1 MKGILFGLV
10 VMVMISCT
18 DSEKYY
24 SISVLEESNNII
36 LDVDKDGCKCLAMN
50 LEHNEIEQIRKI
62 LSENHKIIDY
72 KIVNWSFHLIFFR
85 DGLQMGDIF
94 IDQNEG
100 SIAKYIDSK
109 TEVTFL
115 IDSDLNQLLTDFTNL
130 NNYDCSKNIL
140 RIILDSIT
148 VKEYIDILKIQN
160 PIPYGVYRLNTF
172 GDAPNNWI
180 TKSDIA
186 QMIGLIDSQV
196 RTYCVMQTISS
207 NMPDLLE
214 YSTLGGQIMN
224 LIDSYRFNKKYP
236 YFLTDCAKN
245 DEMRKK
251 EIIEWW
257 ENIN

>member
-1 MKGILFGLV
+1 MKVILLGLIIGA
-10 VMVMISCT
+10 MISCT
-18 DSEKYY
+18 NSEKYY
-24 SISVLEESNNII
+24 SKSILENSNNII
-36 LDVDKDGCKCLAMN
+36 LDVNKDSCNCLARN
-50 LEHNEIEQIRKI
+50 LEQNEIEQIKNT
-62 LSENHKIIDY
+62 LNGDFKIIDHK
-72 KIVNWSFHLIFFR
+72 KISSTFRLILFQ
-85 DGLQMGDIF
+85 DGLRMGDIF

-100 SIAKYIDSK
+100 NIVKYVDSE

-115 IDSDLNQLLTDFTNL
+115 IDSDLNKLLTDFTNL
-130 NNYDCSKNIL
+130 NNYDCSKNRLSIL
-140 RIILDSIT
+140 LDSIT

-160 PIPYGVYRLNTF
+160 PIPNGVYILNTF

-180 TKSDIA
+180 TRSDIA
-186 QMIGLIDSQV
+186 QMISLIDSQA
-196 RTYCVMQTISS
+196 RTYCVMQMISS

-236 YFLTDCAKN
+236 GFLTDCAKN

-257 ENIN
+257 ENNN